1 MKPPH
6 LCATQ
11 WPVGDR
17 CGGLS
22 PGSVLSLCTLFGS
35 DPCIHTWEQAQE
47 LVTALRSR
55 FPELCLPT
63 LPPVPHAG
71 PLGLPLPG
79 SLPWGEWRESRKH
92 QGLPPPSWERS
103 SSRQF
108 PFLRVS
114 GSCQPLF
121 SRHRMPGG
129 WGAGQQGADPVG
141 AQGFCMLS
149 ARRPGPHTGAREP
162 LLALC
167 PCRHPLPGLGLP

>member
-1 MKPPH
+1 MRHPVAGRRPVW
-6 LCATQ
+6 
-11 WPVGDR
+11 WPLPR
-17 CGGLS
+17 FS
-22 PGSVLSLCTLFGS
+22 SQSLRTLFGS

-108 PFLRVS
+108 PFLRVL

-121 SRHRMPGG
+121 SRHGMPGG
-129 WGAGQQGADPVG
+129 RGAGQQGADPVG